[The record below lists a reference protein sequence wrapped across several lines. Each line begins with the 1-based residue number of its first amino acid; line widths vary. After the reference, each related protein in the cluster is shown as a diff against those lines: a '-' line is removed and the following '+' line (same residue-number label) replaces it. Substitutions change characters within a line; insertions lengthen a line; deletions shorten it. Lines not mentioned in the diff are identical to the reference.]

1 MSDWRKTWRKK
12 EQKTQVVL
20 LFVVVFVCV
29 FVLIDDS
36 LFLWLMLFVDCWWI
50 WQTDRDEQVLCVLCV
65 DGLFCFSFFFILW
78 NELMNFVEDGKKGG
92 KEKQESDWLQQKMF
106 FVDCCWIDWLILFF
120 EMDWKERI
128 FWLFLI
134 YEWIDFNIYFNL
146 YYCNIKQKGWWK
158 KK

>member
-1 MSDWRKTWRKK
+1 MIIDCVVCDWRKTWRKK

-50 WQTDRDEQVLCVLCV
+50 WQTDRDEQVLCCVLMV
-65 DGLFCFSFFFILW
+65 FFVSLFFHFVEWIDEFCGRWKKRRKGKARKWLIATKDVFCWLLLNWLIDFFFY
-78 NELMNFVEDGKKGG
+78 
-92 KEKQESDWLQQKMF
+92 
-106 FVDCCWIDWLILFF
+106 IDWI
-120 EMDWKERI
+120 ERI

-134 YEWIDFNIYFNL
+134 YE
-146 YYCNIKQKGWWK
+146 
-158 KK
+158 

>member
-1 MSDWRKTWRKK
+1 MCCVWLKKNVKK

-65 DGLFCFSFFFILW
+65 DGLFSFSFFSFCGMNWWILCKM
-78 NELMNFVEDGKKGG
+78 EKKGG

-120 EMDWKERI
+120 
-128 FWLFLI
+128 FWNGLKRKDFLI
-134 YEWIDFNIYFNL
+134 VFNL
-146 YYCNIKQKGWWK
+146 WINWF
-158 KK
+158 

>member
-1 MSDWRKTWRKK
+1 MIIDCVVSDWRKTWRKK

-78 NELMNFVEDGKKGG
+78 NELMNFVEDGKKRRKG
-92 KEKQESDWLQQKMF
+92 KARK
-106 FVDCCWIDWLILFF
+106 WLIATKDVFCWLLLNWLIDSFF
-120 EMDWKERI
+120 LK
-128 FWLFLI
+128 
-134 YEWIDFNIYFNL
+134 WIE
-146 YYCNIKQKGWWK
+146 KKGFFDCF
-158 KK
+158 